1 MVKTQTAPA
10 PTLTSAKL
18 PEAAP
23 VANQLAPID
32 AIRVGLE
39 KMTPNLSV
47 ALPKHIPVERFKRV
61 ILTALNLTPD
71 LLNADRRSLFNAAT
85 KAAQDGLL
93 PDGREGALVI
103 FKEKD
108 KKTDQYVKKVQWM
121 PMVQGIIKK
130 MRQSGE
136 ISGITA
142 HVVYKNEFDQGRF
155 KYVITEGEER
165 LHHEPIL
172 VGERG
177 PAVLVYASAK
187 LKDGTIQ
194 HEPMPLADVEK
205 ARKVSRTGA
214 SDYGPWS
221 QWWDEMARKTAI
233 RKLSKYLP
241 VSAEDHR
248 AMDRDIAEADFHVV
262 GDDAPHGPQPQSIEA
277 ARQLGGP
284 AEPETP
290 HDADTGEVIEATA
303 EPELPAPDD
312 YSDIPQ
318 RTS

>member
-1 MVKTQTAPA
+1 MAPKTMQATLPPQTISAPPETPA
-10 PTLTSAKL
+10 P
-18 PEAAP
+18 
-23 VANQLAPID
+23 ANQLAPID

-39 KMTPNLSV
+39 RMTPNLTQ
-47 ALPKHIPVERFKRV
+47 ALPKHIPVDRFKRV
-61 ILTALNLTPD
+61 VLTALNLTPD
-71 LLNADRRSLFNAAT
+71 LVQADRRSLFNAAT

-103 FKEKD
+103 FNDRKSG
-108 KKTDQYVKKVQWM
+108 KKMVQWM
-121 PMVQGIIKK
+121 PMVQGLIKK

-136 ISGITA
+136 ISSITA

-172 VGERG
+172 VGDRG

-194 HEPMPLADVEK
+194 HEPMPIADVEK
-205 ARKVSRTGA
+205 ARKVSRTGN
-214 SDYGPWS
+214 SEYGPWA

-241 VSAEDHR
+241 VSAEDLR

-262 GDDAPHGPQPQSIEA
+262 ADDAPAQQPQSLDA
-277 ARQLGGP
+277 ARMLGGP
-284 AEPETP
+284 SEPETP
-290 HDADTGEVIEATA
+290 HDAETGEVTEQTEVVDA
-303 EPELPAPDD
+303 EYTPGADG
-312 YSDIPQ
+312 
-318 RTS
+318 